1 MASAKT
7 LRSQG
12 ITVVDRL
19 RVLRAKFDALGRPE
33 RSLIKRSMEE
43 AIKPFMEQAIAR
55 LRASTPENP
64 ESQYIMFHRDAGWAK
79 YGIQDYVLQRSPLK
93 SERYWGISLKNGW
106 APPVVDF
113 SGSGK
118 NIIGFNVRFANI
130 APQAPLVLLGEYK
143 KQSWDIPKGDM
154 HGGRRVMMWTGPGGE
169 VRFRWDTKGPLT
181 INAPKP
187 LTHILE
193 AAEIEVERSRPVMI
207 KAIQDA
213 MIREFETL

>member
-19 RVLRAKFDALGRPE
+19 RILRAKFDALGRPE
-33 RSLIKRSMEE
+33 RTEIKRAMEQ

-55 LRASTPENP
+55 LIASTPESP
-64 ESQYIMFHRDAGWAK
+64 EPSEIMFYREAGWSK
-79 YGIQDYVLQRSPLK
+79 YGIQDYVLQRSDLK

-106 APPVVDF
+106 SPPVVDF

-143 KQSWDIPKGDM
+143 KSAWDIPKDQM
-154 HGGRRVMMWTGPGGE
+154 HGGRRVMMWLGSAGQP
-169 VRFRWDTKGPLT
+169 RFRWDTKGPMT
-181 INAPKP
+181 INAPRP
-187 LTHILE
+187 LTRILE
-193 AAEIEVERSRPVMI
+193 AAEIEVEQSRPAML

-213 MIREFETL
+213 MIREFESL